1 VGSTLVRSGNIISLR
16 LEDGSDLLPE
26 LKHLLEKEAVKGAV
40 ILSAIGMLRNF
51 TIGWLG
57 PEGYV
62 KKEYNEPYELLSI
75 SGTVNIMEDGG
86 VFIHPH
92 AALSGRDHS
101 TVGGHLFSGV
111 VHNTL
116 EAVLL
121 VPEGV
126 SYYRK
131 ELEEG
136 GYKKFCPQREEN

>member
-1 VGSTLVRSGNIISLR
+1 MGNTIVRSGNIISLR
-16 LEDGSDLLPE
+16 LEDGTDLLPE
-26 LKHLLEKEAVKGAV
+26 LKHILEKEDIKGAV

-62 KKEYNEPYELLSI
+62 KKEYHDPYELLSI
-75 SGTVNIMEDGG
+75 SGTVNIMEDWG

-92 AALSGRDHS
+92 AALSGQDHK
-101 TVGGHLFSGV
+101 TIGGHLFHGE

-126 SYYRK
+126 TYHRK
-131 ELEEG
+131 ALEEG
-136 GYKKFCPQREEN
+136 GYKKFCPQKSQ